1 MLKVSRSSMHFPL
14 RSLLPIIFRSAQ
26 QSCEVLCQ
34 STLPSAEIQHRSRR
48 RGPADSRSV
57 GQSAGNAIPGQRS
70 AAGRVCYFGAPFQGL
85 RIRRALRPVRDWK
98 VDGMARNYRSVCV
111 SGLCVGAVL
120 ALDLA
125 GERQGQVAALSL
137 LATTLAYDGWSI
149 PWYYFLAPLAY
160 HTPLR
165 HWYSYRERH
174 PYGVKNESLR
184 KWIAREM
191 SEKTTSIAG
200 ASSLPMTAVYE
211 AKKLIRHVRGAISSV
226 NAPALVIHAK
236 EDDVASLKSAEFVL
250 EKIGSK
256 DVHFV
261 LLHDSYHMVTLDN
274 EKEVVADETVRFF
287 WDRIRKTASAPKA
300 GRTPRDATN
309 KSSAA
314 A

>member
-1 MLKVSRSSMHFPL
+1 LGKSNIEAEHAALLIHGLSGSPL
-14 RSLLPIIFRSAQ
+14 EMQYLAK
-26 QSCEVLCQ
+26 
-34 STLPSAEIQHRSRR
+34 
-48 RGPADSRSV
+48 
-57 GQSAGNAIPGQRS
+57 
-70 AAGRVCYFGAPFQGL
+70 GL
-85 RIRRALRPVRDWK
+85 RRAGFATLAPHFKGYGFGERSDPFETGRWTEWRAQVLDHF
-98 VDGMARNYRSVCV
+98 DELARNYQSVCV

-125 GERQGQVAALSL
+125 AERPGQVAALSL

-165 HWYSYRERH
+165 YWYSYRERH

-211 AKKLIRHVRGAISSV
+211 AKKLIHHVRGAVSNV
-226 NAPALVIHAK
+226 TAPALVIHAK

-250 EKIGSK
+250 ENIGSK
-256 DVHFV
+256 DVDFV
-261 LLHDSYHMVTLDN
+261 LLHDSYHIVTLDN
-274 EKEVVADETVRFF
+274 EKDLVAGETIRFF
-287 WDRIRKTASAPKA
+287 RDRVTKSANADRIVA
-300 GRTPRDATN
+300 N
-309 KSSAA
+309 QSAA
-314 A
+314 AA

>member
-1 MLKVSRSSMHFPL
+1 MRQSHIEPEHAALLIHGLSGNPLEMQYLAKRLRQAGYATFVPHFKGYGFGGRSDPFATGTWRQWRAQVLDHFDEL
-14 RSLLPIIFRSAQ
+14 
-26 QSCEVLCQ
+26 
-34 STLPSAEIQHRSRR
+34 SRR
-48 RGPADSRSV
+48 
-57 GQSAGNAIPGQRS
+57 
-70 AAGRVCYFGAPFQGL
+70 
-85 RIRRALRPVRDWK
+85 
-98 VDGMARNYRSVCV
+98 YRSVSV
-111 SGLCVGAVL
+111 SGLCIGAVL

-125 GERQGQVAALSL
+125 AERPGRVTALSL

-165 HWYSYRERH
+165 YRYSYRERH

-211 AKKLIRHVRGAISSV
+211 ANQLIRHVRGTISGV
-226 NAPALVIHAK
+226 TAPALVVHAK

-250 EKIGSK
+250 ENVGTD
-256 DVHFV
+256 DVDFV
-261 LLHDSYHMVTLDN
+261 LLRDSYHIVTLDN
-274 EKEVVADETVRFF
+274 EKELVADETIRFF
-287 WDRIRKTASAPKA
+287 CDRTRKTANAPMA
-300 GRTPRDATN
+300 GETPRDVAN